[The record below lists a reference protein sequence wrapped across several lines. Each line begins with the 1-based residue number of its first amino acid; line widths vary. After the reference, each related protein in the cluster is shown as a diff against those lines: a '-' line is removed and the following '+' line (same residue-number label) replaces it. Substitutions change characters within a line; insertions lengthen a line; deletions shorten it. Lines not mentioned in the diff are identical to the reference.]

1 MFYFAK
7 VGVGTFAQNA
17 QKIDTGT
24 LLTVRSSDVGNSKVN
39 SLLKTAFCRFG
50 RRSSVLYMGPIFI
63 N

>member
-24 LLTVRSSDVGNSKVN
+24 LLTV
-39 SLLKTAFCRFG
+39 TH
-50 RRSSVLYMGPIFI
+50 
-63 N
+63 